1 MRKRLYIGL
10 SLVVLAASAGSYFG
24 MVGGEHSHLITSEG
38 TRKPMTVSNF
48 VGVDGVKNRAQIVSA
63 KFSQMNTL
71 AYETALACV
80 ERLGIAVPPTARSSN
95 SGALL
100 RGGVSIATQADI
112 DDRTVNGYRTWMTS
126 KEREAA
132 TPSQTPDSQEFASAM
147 NGDPLADLYHAS
159 NGFVVA
165 TTGCLAE
172 ARVAVFGSIETFAQ
186 IQLTIDSLAGKVQAK
201 ILSSEVML
209 KTQQEWSACMAKSGY
224 DIASWF
230 DMSDLL
236 RQFIDYKNDSL
247 EAVKAK
253 DMAIAK
259 ADANCLNEARYVAN
273 LSSLPDQAEDE
284 VLSNEPDVVASLEAE
299 LSKVPDQ

>member
-10 SLVVLAASAGSYFG
+10 PLVILAASAVSYFG
-24 MVGGEHSHLITSEG
+24 MVGGEDSRLITGVG
-38 TRKPMTVSNF
+38 TRQPIAVSNF
-48 VGVDGVKNRAQIVSA
+48 VGVDGMRNRAQSVSA
-63 KFSQMNTL
+63 RFSQLNKL
-71 AYETALACV
+71 AYEKALSCV
-80 ERLGIAVPPTARSSN
+80 ERSGIAVPPTARSTN

-112 DDRTVNGYRTWMTS
+112 DDRKVNGYRTWMTS

-132 TPSQTPDSQEFASAM
+132 TPSQTSDSQEFASAM
-147 NGDPLADLYHAS
+147 NGDSLDNLYHAS

-186 IQLTIDSLAGKVQAK
+186 IQLTIDSLAGNVQAK

-209 KTQQEWSACMAKSGY
+209 NTQKDWSACMAKSGY

-236 RQFIDYKNDSL
+236 RQFIDYKNESL

-259 ADANCLNEARYVAN
+259 SDANCLNEARYVAN
-273 LSSLPDQAEDE
+273 LSSLPDQAEDD
-284 VLSNEPDVVASLEAE
+284 VLSSDPDVVASLEAE
-299 LSKVPDQ
+299 LGKIAG